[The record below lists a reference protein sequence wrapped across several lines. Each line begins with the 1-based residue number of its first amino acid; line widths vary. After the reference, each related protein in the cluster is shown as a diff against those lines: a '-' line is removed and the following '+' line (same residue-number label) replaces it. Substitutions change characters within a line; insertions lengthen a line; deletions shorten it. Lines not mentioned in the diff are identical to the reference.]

1 MYNHNICNCF
11 CLRKQSNFN
20 KRGHFFVETKRV
32 LTKDLLPGMIVM
44 EDIFTSRDQLLI
56 TSGEELNN
64 HSITR
69 LKFHS
74 INDVKIQTATTK
86 THFDMKESIADSY
99 SEYVKGT
106 IEFAKFHTALEKA
119 TKAFKYTVSSLV
131 DNPNAP
137 IDVNILLEQN
147 HHILEESRNGTHV
160 FHMLN
165 CLKEN
170 DDLTY
175 AHSVQVGIICN
186 IFGRWLKM
194 SQQDIDTLTICG
206 MLHDVGKLMIPP
218 KIISKAGS
226 LTKGE
231 YNVVQNHPM
240 DGYRML
246 EHQPLDERV
255 KLAALMHH
263 ERCDGSGYPD
273 HLMGNQID
281 EFAKIVAI
289 ADIYDAMTCARV
301 YRSPLCP
308 FDVISVFEQEGL
320 HKFDPHYSLTFLESI
335 VNTYVN
341 CTVRLSDGRIGDII
355 MIDNKNLTRPVVK
368 VGASFIDLAKKRDL
382 SIVAII

>member
-1 MYNHNICNCF
+1 MILPERKTIQFNIKEALF
-11 CLRKQSNFN
+11 L
-20 KRGHFFVETKRV
+20 ETKRI
-32 LTKDLLPGMIVM
+32 LTKDLLPGMIIM
-44 EDIFTSRDQLLI
+44 EDIYTAKDQLLI
-56 TSGEELNN
+56 SSGEELTN

-74 INDVKIQTATTK
+74 IDDVKIQENFK
-86 THFDMKESIADSY
+86 KIPFDVFEPVPDSY

-106 IEFAKFHTALEKA
+106 VEFAKFHAALEKA
-119 TKAFKYTVSSLV
+119 TEAFKYTLSALTE
-131 DNPNAP
+131 NPNTP
-137 IDVNILLEQN
+137 LDLNILLQYSN
-147 HHILEESRNGTHV
+147 RIFAESRNGTHV
-160 FHMLN
+160 FHMLH

-194 SQQDIDTLTICG
+194 SQEDIDTLTICG

-218 KIISKAGS
+218 KIISKRGS

-246 EHQPLDERV
+246 ENQPLDERI

-273 HLMGNQID
+273 HLTDNQID

-341 CTVRLSDGRIGDII
+341 CTVRLSDGRVGDII
-355 MIDNKNLTRPVVK
+355 MIDNKNLTKPVVK
-368 VGASFIDLAKKRDL
+368 VGASFIDLAKNRDL

>member
-1 MYNHNICNCF
+1 M
-11 CLRKQSNFN
+11 
-20 KRGHFFVETKRV
+20 ETKRI
-32 LTKDLLPGMIVM
+32 LTKDLLPGMILM
-44 EDIFTSRDQLLI
+44 EDVYTSQDQLLI
-56 TSGEELNN
+56 ASGEELNN

-74 INDVKIQTATTK
+74 INDVKVQVDAK
-86 THFDMKESIADSY
+86 NEDFDSSKPIPDSY

-106 IEFAKFHTALEKA
+106 VEFAKFHAALDKA
-119 TKAFKYTVSSLV
+119 TEAFKYTLSTLA
-131 DNPNAP
+131 DNPNTP
-137 IDVNILLEQN
+137 LDMNVLLQYSN
-147 HHILEESRNGTHV
+147 QIFAESRNGTHV
-160 FHMLN
+160 FHMLH

-175 AHSVQVGIICN
+175 AHSVQLGVICN

-194 SQQDIDTLTICG
+194 SQEDIDALTIAG

-218 KIISKAGS
+218 KIISKPGS

-246 EHQPLDERV
+246 EHQPLDERI

-273 HLMGNQID
+273 HLTGSQID

-341 CTVRLSDGRIGDII
+341 CTVRLSDGRVGDII

-368 VGASFIDLAKKRDL
+368 VGATFIDLAKKRDL

>member
-1 MYNHNICNCF
+1 M
-11 CLRKQSNFN
+11 
-20 KRGHFFVETKRV
+20 ETKRV
-32 LTKDLLPGMIVM
+32 LTKDLLPGMITM

-56 TSGEELNN
+56 ASGEELTN

-74 INDVKIQTATTK
+74 INDVKIQDSPQK
-86 THFDMKESIADSY
+86 SHFDDTEPILDSY

-106 IEFAKFHTALEKA
+106 VEFAKFHVALEKA
-119 TKAFKYTVSSLV
+119 TEAFKYTLSTLA
-131 DNPNAP
+131 DNPNTP
-137 IDVNILLEQN
+137 LDMNILLEYSN
-147 HHILEESRNGTHV
+147 RIFAESRNGTHV
-160 FHMLN
+160 FHMLH

-194 SQQDIDTLTICG
+194 SQEDIDTLTICG

-218 KIISKAGS
+218 KIISKRGS

-246 EHQPLDERV
+246 ENQPLDERV
-255 KLAALMHH
+255 KLSALMHH

-273 HLMGNQID
+273 HLTGNQID

-341 CTVRLSDGRIGDII
+341 CTVRLSDGRVGDII

-368 VGASFIDLAKKRDL
+368 VGASFIDLAKNRDL